1 MSSNEDEYSLK
12 IKEYEKR
19 ILYLEKTFELLVQ
32 LNIKKNLEK
41 EKGDKRIKN
50 ELEKALKEIKL
61 NIENHKNNMINKI
74 DNYFSQIQNAI
85 IYKIQNRKVINN
97 NDYIQMEKLNN
108 IIKNEIPKI
117 YGISNNLNIKNKE
130 SLEKLRNLFNNEIN
144 KIKNNIAQNEQI
156 LKENEIIMNDKIG
169 NKIEEMIKIFSMI
182 RSKREEYE
190 QIMFSQIN
198 DIVVKMKYLLG

>member
-182 RSKREEYE
+182 KSKREEYE

>member
-1 MSSNEDEYSLK
+1 M
-12 IKEYEKR
+12 
-19 ILYLEKTFELLVQ
+19 
-32 LNIKKNLEK
+32 NIKKNLEK

>member
-50 ELEKALKEIKL
+50 ELEKTLKEIKL

-97 NDYIQMEKLNN
+97 NDYIQMENLNN

-156 LKENEIIMNDKIG
+156 LKENEIKMNDKIG

-182 RSKREEYE
+182 KSKREEYE

>member
-169 NKIEEMIKIFSMI
+169 NKIEEMIKIFSVI
-182 RSKREEYE
+182 KSKREEYE

>member
-50 ELEKALKEIKL
+50 ELEKTLKEIKL

-74 DNYFSQIQNAI
+74 DNYLSQIQNAI

-97 NDYIQMEKLNN
+97 NDYIQMENLNN

-144 KIKNNIAQNEQI
+144 KIKNNIAQNEQL

>member
-50 ELEKALKEIKL
+50 ELEKTLKEIKL

-97 NDYIQMEKLNN
+97 NDYIQMENLNN